1 MKVNVGFLLAGL
13 SSIALGGATAFGF
26 ATSIMADPL
35 NEMLVCFMLLFAG
48 IMVTISSFEKKKL
61 KEVEVVMYGDEMV
74 VIDGDTIRNV

>member
-13 SSIALGGATAFGF
+13 GSIALGVATAFGF
-26 ATSIMADPL
+26 ASSIFADPL
-35 NEMLVCFMLLFAG
+35 NEMAVCFMLLFAG

-61 KEVEVVMYGDEMV
+61 KEVKVVMYGDEMV